1 MRCVM
6 KKIGKFV
13 AIDSVILIA
22 LFLITG
28 LFSCNDEKTVPEID
42 EPPTEEEEEPTPTL
56 PENIKLS
63 ANTKILTPNIASYVE
78 EVKGGELLFNI
89 DTPKEKLPKI
99 GEILL
104 NYSLCDKF
112 SNGFL
117 GKVIKVDATE
127 KYVRVLIENVALD
140 EAFIELSV
148 DTMVNISDNIETVVN
163 ADGDSIPFR
172 LNPVSRANIEN
183 SVSIKVN
190 NKLKGAHN
198 EVIGFINGEIR
209 AALKHHMV
217 CNIKNGQLQEFST
230 EVEPVFSIDLE
241 LKLGIEKEFK
251 DSIYL
256 GSIYSIPIVTGV
268 LVYRPV
274 IDYYLNFEASGKINI
289 GTKIRYEKKL
299 PPFKILYANGQWVF
313 PKKQTEKEEP
323 KSPLSFTGEVTL
335 EGELGIG
342 PHLYTGIQFYQG
354 LVSVGMRSKTMLKAS
369 SQMSIDVG
377 KEVTEDDYKLW
388 KKINLKETFGV
399 SCDFMIKAGFFKFL
413 TEAHTA
419 ELELF
424 TAIIYDGPFFP
435 DLKKPVVK
443 KTVRGENVVAYP
455 SPTEAPL
462 PARYGI
468 EIVNEKEEV
477 IKTEFANDTLVYV
490 NELKQETEVSIE
502 DLPEGKYTARPIIEY
517 CETKVYS
524 DEKEDFQ
531 IENSIRDILMSIYNN
546 NGGRNWTYQKN
557 WGTDLPVTEWEG
569 VLTNNGTYIF
579 QFLRNKELKGT
590 VSIVNCQESIF
601 LPNYNNNQITGL
613 YIKNCPHL
621 FMGGNISYRYPNL
634 KTVYLDNIKLDDYR
648 QVRNDTVTTYL
659 TFGFRGM
666 SQLESI
672 DIRNCAGKLMFIR
685 IEECPMLKQ
694 CRCENLTF
702 DKEKYEAFETS
713 VIIDDCKELREL
725 YFNNNTYLKNFGIL
739 HCEKLDKVELTNNTF
754 TDYVGIGEGVKCEY
768 LICTKRKLKFPYE
781 SFLWLS
787 FYDCQIKHLYL
798 KNISE
803 IHEPSLPMGLE
814 SCYAENSRRTW
825 DFSGQK
831 NLKSVELYGCDCNGP
846 SNFDGCT
853 QLERLIC
860 RSSNFYESGIL
871 DIRNLPNLRRV
882 DCTAN
887 NGLVDILF
895 DSHINAM
902 YLDCRYNSSLKK
914 IIPDFVSES
923 ASFMY
928 DARYAYSWDEKNDK
942 LIITDHGYGWWYPGE
957 PQSGRHSRD

>member
-1 MRCVM
+1 MHCVM
-6 KKIGKFV
+6 KKIEKFV

-28 LFSCNDEKTVPEID
+28 LFSCSDEKTVPEID
-42 EPPTEEEEEPTPTL
+42 ELPTEEEEEPTPTL

-78 EVKGGELLFNI
+78 EVKDGELLFNI

-104 NYSLCDKF
+104 NYSLGDKF

-117 GKVIKVDATE
+117 GKVIEVDATE
-127 KYVRVLIENVALD
+127 KYVRILIENVALD

-148 DTMVNISDNIETVVN
+148 DTMVNISDHIETVVN

-172 LNPVSRANIEN
+172 LNPISRADIEN
-183 SVSIKVN
+183 SVSIKVD

-217 CNIKNGQLQEFST
+217 CKIENGQLQEFST
-230 EVEPVFSIDLE
+230 EIEPVFSIDLE

-256 GSIYSIPIVTGV
+256 GSMYSIPIVTGI

-274 IDYYLNFEASGKINI
+274 IDYYLNFEASGKLSI
-289 GTKIRYEKKL
+289 GTEIRYEKKL
-299 PPFKILYANGQWVF
+299 PPFRILYANGQWGI
-313 PKKQTEKEEP
+313 PEKQTEKEEP
-323 KSPLSFTGEVTL
+323 KSPFSFTGEVTL

-354 LVSVGMRSKTMLKAS
+354 LVSVGIRSKAMLKAS
-369 SQMSIDVG
+369 SQMSIDMG

-388 KKINLKETFGV
+388 KRINLKETFGV
-399 SCDFMIKAGFFKFL
+399 SCDFMIKAGFLKFL

-424 TAIIYDGPFFP
+424 TATIYDGPFFP

-443 KTVRGENVVAYP
+443 KTAIGKNVVAYP

-477 IKTEFANDTLVYV
+477 IKTEFVNDTLAYV

-502 DLPEGKYTARPIIEY
+502 DLPEGEYTARPIIEY

-531 IENSIRDILMSIYNN
+531 IKNSIRDILMSIYNN

-557 WGTDLPVTEWEG
+557 WGTDLPVTVWEG
-569 VLTNNGTYIF
+569 IEVTDDGTYIF
-579 QFLRNKELKGT
+579 DFFRNKELTGT
-590 VSIVNCQESIF
+590 VSIVNCQESILF
-601 LPNYNNNQITGL
+601 GYGGDQITGL
-613 YIKNCPHL
+613 YIKNCPNL
-621 FMGGNISYRYPNL
+621 LVGGSISGFPNL
-634 KTVYLDNIKLDDYR
+634 KTAYLDNIKLDDHR
-648 QVRNDTVTTYL
+648 QVRNDTVIDSY
-659 TFGFRGM
+659 TFRFLDM
-666 SQLESI
+666 SQIESV
-672 DIRNCAGKLMFIR
+672 DIRNCVGKLMFITV
-685 IEECPMLKQ
+685 EECPMLKQ
-694 CRCENLTF
+694 FRCENLTF
-702 DKEKYEAFETS
+702 DKKEYEALETS
-713 VIIDDCKELREL
+713 VIIGDCKELREL
-725 YFNNNTYLKNFGIL
+725 YFNNNTDLKSFGVAR
-739 HCEKLDKVELTNNTF
+739 CGKLDKVELTNNTF
-754 TDYVGIGEGVKCEY
+754 TDYVTIGDVVCEY
-768 LICTKRKLKFPYE
+768 LTCTKQKFSHE
-781 SFLWLS
+781 SPLYLS
-787 FYDCQIKHLYL
+787 FFDSQIKHLYL

-803 IHEPSLPMGLE
+803 IHDPSLPMGLE
-814 SCYAENSRRTW
+814 SCYAENCWRTW

-831 NLKSVELYGCDCNGP
+831 NLKTVELYECNGP
-846 SNFDGCT
+846 SNLGGCT
-853 QLERLIC
+853 QLEKLIC
-860 RSSNFYESGIL
+860 QFSNFADSGIL
-871 DIRNLPNLRRV
+871 DIRNLPKLISV
-882 DCTAN
+882 DCTN
-887 NGLVDILF
+887 NQGLVDILF

-902 YLDCRYNSSLKK
+902 HLDCRYNSSLKK

-923 ASFMY
+923 AFFMH
-928 DARYAYSWDEKNDK
+928 DARYNYSWDEKKDK
-942 LIITDHGYGWWYPGE
+942 LIVVDRGSGWWYPGE
-957 PQSGRHSRD
+957 PQSGRHSRN